1 MTFQVEGIHITKD
14 PYDDCSR
21 TRCRVTLD
29 NLSVQSTGTYRCEVS
44 GDAPTF
50 RLTYE
55 TSNMTIIGKLCA
67 LLQVFGKPLEVP
79 TSNPITIHL
88 ISNN

>member
-14 PYDDCSR
+14 PYDDCSK

-29 NLSVQSTGTYRCEVS
+29 NLGIQSTGTYRCEVS

-50 RLTYE
+50 RLTYD
-55 TSNMTIIGKLCA
+55 TANMTIIGMYSSLFISIIYQLLCGI
-67 LLQVFGKPLEVP
+67 Q
-79 TSNPITIHL
+79 SHL
-88 ISNN
+88 H